1 MSTNR
6 PLNYQALAWAI
17 ALCLVVAFT
26 EILLGTEGLA
36 WYGDIDKPSWHL
48 PIAGWAVVAFIVYLL
63 NGFIAYRLLSVQLR
77 FGDRVI
83 GLTALGIVMLFNA
96 FWTHAFFT
104 TESPLIGLLGLIAYL
119 APLSILQT
127 SLWFFD
133 RKSAL
138 FLFPY
143 VGWVVLYD
151 IPLYY
156 VIWRLNV
163 A

>member
-1 MSTNR
+1 M
-6 PLNYQALAWAI
+6 
-17 ALCLVVAFT
+17 
-26 EILLGTEGLA
+26 
-36 WYGDIDKPSWHL
+36 
-48 PIAGWAVVAFIVYLL
+48 
-63 NGFIAYRLLSVQLR
+63 
-77 FGDRVI
+77 I

-143 VGWVVLYD
+143 VCWVVLYD

-156 VIWRLNV
+156 VIWHLNV